1 MSPNPKR
8 YQFDNPV
15 PTFEPRPLPIQR
27 PGAEKGTQLVSTPGG
42 DQAFPRHQEEV
53 MQPQVIHVH
62 QAPPDR
68 TVQRLALGAGVGGG
82 AVAGAVYFGPLLVAS
97 LWSIAIIFAVGGL
110 VLAVIVRG
118 ITAILG
124 RPEQPKG
131 KRRR

>member
-1 MSPNPKR
+1 VSATPKR
-8 YQFDNPV
+8 YQFDNHQV
-15 PTFEPRPLPIQR
+15 PTFEPRPLPVQ
-27 PGAEKGTQLVSTPGG
+27 PPTAPVEQLYPYPEYSQQPVPTQT
-42 DQAFPRHQEEV
+42 
-53 MQPQVIHVH
+53 IHVH

-68 TVQRLALGAGVGGG
+68 TVQRLALGAGAGGG

-124 RPEQPKG
+124 TEQPKG

>member
-1 MSPNPKR
+1 MSPNPRR

-15 PTFEPRPLPIQR
+15 PSFEPRPLPTQR
-27 PGAEKGTQLVSTPGG
+27 PTEGYAPDVTPAP
-42 DQAFPRHQEEV
+42 DQAFSAYTEKV
-53 MQPQVIHVH
+53 PQVIHVH

-68 TVQRLALGAGVGGG
+68 TVQRLALGAGMGAG

-124 RPEQPKG
+124 TEQPKG
-131 KRRR
+131 RRRR